1 MGKKHRVRRT
11 KTILK
16 DKLSKLP
23 KDSVVKI
30 GSRNCYIYAYYN
42 NELTN
47 ERLCDIDKKNMD
59 QLNRLILKNTI
70 RGKTNVAFSYQ
81 KKLEN
86 YKPILERYVVK
97 CFKSDI
103 ELNTYIIIITGSELG
118 NYWNIDE
125 YAYKNKLY
133 IAPKDRH
140 YPQERLEVKRLN
152 YGY

>member
-59 QLNRLILKNTI
+59 QLNRLIIKNTNK
-70 RGKTNVAFSYQ
+70 GKEKLVKTYIAKKGSYM
-81 KKLEN
+81 
-86 YKPILERYVVK
+86 PILERRVRTYY
-97 CFKSDI
+97 KSGV
-103 ELNTYIIIITGSELG
+103 ENNTYIIIINGSEVG
-118 NYWNIDE
+118 NYWCIDE

-133 IAPKDRH
+133 IATKDRH
-140 YPQERLEVKRLN
+140 YPQERLEVNKLN